1 MRKFQEDTACTLREL
16 EAWRSL
22 CFYKELFHQM
32 MIETHNAAIDCQ
44 DREAKRM
51 LFKNAE
57 RLAIL
62 CDRAEG
68 NFRGPIDW

>member
-1 MRKFQEDTACTLREL
+1 MRKFQDDIGITIQEWH
-16 EAWRSL
+16 AWRSL
-22 CFYKELFHQM
+22 RFYKDLFHQM

-44 DREAKRM
+44 DREAKRV

-57 RLAIL
+57 RLALL
-62 CDRAEG
+62 CDRAED

>member
-1 MRKFQEDTACTLREL
+1 MRKFQDDIGCNLREL

-32 MIETHNAAIDCQ
+32 MVEIHNSAIDCKDQ
-44 DREAKRM
+44 EIQRV
-51 LFKNAE
+51 LFSNAE
-57 RLAIL
+57 KLAIL

-68 NFRGPIDW
+68 NFTSPIDW